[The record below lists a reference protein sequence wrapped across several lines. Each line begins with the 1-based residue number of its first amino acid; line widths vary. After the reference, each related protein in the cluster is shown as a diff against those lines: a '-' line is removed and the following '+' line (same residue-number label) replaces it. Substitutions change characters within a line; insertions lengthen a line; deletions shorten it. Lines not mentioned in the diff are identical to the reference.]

1 MNAMT
6 IPEYTS
12 VSPSDHLTLPDDEV
26 HVWRAALDQPAI
38 SLKKLTQTLSRDESM
53 RADRFYFDR
62 DRKRFIVGRGMLRN
76 ILSLYLRTEP
86 RLLRFSYG
94 AYGKPY
100 LVGRAGEETIRF
112 NLSHSH
118 ELALYGFTRGRE
130 IGVDLEYIHDVPEFD
145 QIAARFFSES
155 ENAVLDTL
163 PSNEK
168 QEAFFNCWTRKEAYI
183 KAIGNG
189 LAHPLDQFDVSLAPG
204 EPARLLKVDGDVQ
217 EAGRWSLKSL
227 MPAPGYVAAIAIE
240 GHDWRLQQWRWSDK

>member
-1 MNAMT
+1 MT
-6 IPEYTS
+6 VLEYTS

-38 SLKKLTQTLSRDESM
+38 SLKKLTQTLSRDETM

-76 ILSLYLRTEP
+76 ILSLYLRIKP
-86 RLLRFSYG
+86 SRLRFSYG

-100 LVGRAGEETIRF
+100 LAGRVGEGTIRF

-118 ELALYGFTRGRE
+118 ELALYGFARGRE
-130 IGVDLEYIHDVPEFD
+130 IGVDLEYIQEVPELD

-155 ENAVLDTL
+155 ENAVLNTL
-163 PSNEK
+163 PESEK

-189 LAHPLDQFDVSLAPG
+189 LAHPLDQFDVSLVPG
-204 EPARLLKVDGDVQ
+204 EPVRLLKVEGDAQ
-217 EAGRWSLKSL
+217 EADRWSLKSL
-227 MPAPGYVAAIAIE
+227 MPAPGYVAALAIE
-240 GHDWRLQQWRWSDK
+240 GHDWRLQQWQWSDE